1 MVNIIEK
8 GNRYK
13 KIVNEK
19 VCMFLRYEYI
29 LIKKM
34 LSIFEVFS

>member
-13 KIVNEK
+13 KTVNEK
-19 VCMFLRYEYI
+19 VCMFPRYEHI

-34 LSIFEVFS
+34 LSIPEVFS